1 MLYKTKS
8 LNFMKVVNK
17 FLLSFFLIQYMY
29 LGYSQSDT
37 NSNDVQNKI
46 KIDGVAAVV
55 GDYVILESDV
65 DKTLIDL
72 QSQGVSTQNIGRCSL
87 LGKLMEDKLYAHH
100 AEQDSLEVDN
110 NQIYSYVD
118 RTIDYFVNQLGSL
131 EKVLE
136 FYKKKDEQSF
146 RTELFEINKI
156 NQLSEQMQTKIVD
169 EIEIT
174 PEEVRQFFNSI
185 PKYER
190 PVFGAELEIAQ
201 IVVKPQVSELD
212 NQKVIDR
219 LETIRNDIVVNGS
232 SFATKAILYS
242 QDPGSRPTG
251 GKYTLNRNRPQ
262 MVKEFRDAAYR
273 LREGE
278 ISEPFKTQFGWH
290 IVKVERIR
298 GQEVDVRHILL
309 IPEVTN
315 DALSEA
321 KKKIDIIRK
330 RIEDGD
336 LTFEEAAKS
345 SSDEE
350 ETKNNGGVLI
360 NPTTGDTRFELTKM
374 DPVLYGQ
381 AQKLKDN
388 EISAPLLEEDERGI
402 KKYKII
408 KVSNRFDE
416 HIADYSQDY
425 IKIKELALKE
435 KQLNKIQNW
444 MVEKIDETYININQ
458 DNKDCNFTN
467 KWVKK

>member
-1 MLYKTKS
+1 MKTIYRIIV
-8 LNFMKVVNK
+8 FY
-17 FLLSFFLIQYMY
+17 FLLFFQFN
-29 LGYSQSDT
+29 YSQ
-37 NSNDVQNKI
+37 NSSEQRV

-55 GDYVILESDV
+55 GDFVILESDV

-72 QSQGVSTQNIGRCSL
+72 QSQGVSTSNIGRCSL

-100 AEQDSLEVDN
+100 AEQDSLQVDT
-110 NQIYSYVD
+110 NQIFSYVD
-118 RTIDYFVNQLGSL
+118 RTIEYFIDQLGSL

-136 FYKKKDEQSF
+136 FYKKTDEQSF
-146 RTELFEINKI
+146 RSELFEINKV
-156 NQLSEQMQTKIVD
+156 NQLSEKMQSKIVD
-169 EIEIT
+169 DVEIT
-174 PEEVRQFFNSI
+174 PEEIRQFFNSI

-201 IVVKPQVSELD
+201 IVINPEVSEED
-212 NQKVIDR
+212 ERKVIDR
-219 LETIRNDIVVNGS
+219 LLTIKNDVEVNGA

-242 QDPGSRPTG
+242 QDPGSRATG
-251 GKYTLNRNRPQ
+251 GKYVLNRSRPQ
-262 MVKEFRDAAYR
+262 MDKDFRDVAYR

-290 IVKVERIR
+290 IIKNERIR
-298 GQEVDVRHILL
+298 GQELDVRHIFLV
-309 IPEVTN
+309 PDVTN
-315 DALSEA
+315 ESLLEA

-330 RIEDGD
+330 RIVDGE

-345 SSDEE
+345 SSDEI
-350 ETKNNGGVLI
+350 ETRNNGGVLI

-374 DPVLYGQ
+374 DPVLYSQ

-388 EISAPLLEEDERGI
+388 EVSAPLLEEDNRGI

-416 HIADYSQDY
+416 HIADFSQDY

-435 KQLNKIQNW
+435 KQLNKIKNW
-444 MVEKIDETYININQ
+444 MIEKIDETYINVNQ

-467 KWVKK
+467 KWVKN

>member
-1 MLYKTKS
+1 MKTIYRIIP
-8 LNFMKVVNK
+8 VYY
-17 FLLSFFLIQYMY
+17 FLLFFQFNF
-29 LGYSQSDT
+29 SQN
-37 NSNDVQNKI
+37 NSEQKV

-55 GDYVILESDV
+55 GDFVILESDV

-72 QSQGVSTQNIGRCSL
+72 QSQGVSTSNIGRCSL

-100 AEQDSLEVDN
+100 AEQDSLQVDT
-110 NQIYSYVD
+110 NQIFSYVD
-118 RTIDYFVNQLGSL
+118 RTIEYFIDQLGSL

-136 FYKKKDEQSF
+136 FYKKTDEQSF
-146 RTELFEINKI
+146 RSELFEINKV
-156 NQLSEQMQTKIVD
+156 NQLSEKMQSKIVD
-169 EIEIT
+169 DVEIT
-174 PEEVRQFFNSI
+174 PEEIRQFFNSI

-201 IVVKPQVSELD
+201 IVINPEVSEED
-212 NQKVIDR
+212 ERKVIDR
-219 LETIRNDIVVNGS
+219 LLTIKNDVEVNGA

-242 QDPGSRPTG
+242 QDPGSRATG
-251 GKYTLNRNRPQ
+251 GKYVLNRSRPQ
-262 MVKEFRDAAYR
+262 MDKDFRDVAYR

-290 IVKVERIR
+290 IIKNERIR
-298 GQEVDVRHILL
+298 GQELDVRHIFLV
-309 IPEVTN
+309 PDVTN
-315 DALSEA
+315 ESLLEA

-330 RIEDGD
+330 RIVDGE

-345 SSDEE
+345 SSDEI
-350 ETKNNGGVLI
+350 ETRNNGGVLI

-374 DPVLYGQ
+374 DPVLYSQ

-388 EISAPLLEEDERGI
+388 EVSAPLLEEDNRGI

-416 HIADYSQDY
+416 HIADFSQDY

-435 KQLNKIQNW
+435 KQLNKIKNW
-444 MVEKIDETYININQ
+444 MIEKIDETYINVNQ

-467 KWVKK
+467 KWVKN

>member
-1 MLYKTKS
+1 MKLNS
-8 LNFMKVVNK
+8 L
-17 FLLSFFLIQYMY
+17 LLLLNFFLIQFTFAQND
-29 LGYSQSDT
+29 LN
-37 NSNDVQNKI
+37 NSIGPNKI

-100 AEQDSLEVDN
+100 AEQDSLEIDN

-131 EKVLE
+131 EKVLD
-136 FYKKKDEQSF
+136 FYKKKDEQTF
-146 RTELFEINKI
+146 RNELFEINKI
-156 NQLSEQMQTKIVD
+156 NQLSEKMQTNIVD

-174 PEEVRQFFNSI
+174 PEEVRLFFSSI

-201 IVVKPQVSELD
+201 IVVKPKVSDED
-212 NQKVIDR
+212 NRKVVER
-219 LETIRNDIVVNGS
+219 LESIRNDIVVNGS

-242 QDPGSRPTG
+242 QDPGSRATG

-262 MVKEFRDAAYR
+262 MDKDFRDAAYR

-278 ISEPFKTQFGWH
+278 ISDPFKTQFGWH

-309 IPEVTN
+309 IPEITN

-330 RIEDGD
+330 RIVDQD

-350 ETKNNGGVLI
+350 ETRNNGGVLI

-388 EISAPLLEEDERGI
+388 EISFPLLEEDERGI

-425 IKIKELALKE
+425 IKIKDLALKE
-435 KQLNKIQNW
+435 KQLKQIQNW
-444 MVEKIDETYININQ
+444 MVEKIDETYININK
-458 DNKDCNFTN
+458 DNIDCNFIN

>member
-1 MLYKTKS
+1 
-8 LNFMKVVNK
+8 MKLIK
-17 FLLSFFLIQYMY
+17 KYILSFFFLQAIFI
-29 LGYSQSDT
+29 GYSQST
-37 NSNDVQNKI
+37 ISKSSENNRT

-72 QSQGVSTQNIGRCSL
+72 QSQGVSTIDIGRCSL

-110 NQIYSYVD
+110 SQINSYVD
-118 RTIDYFVNQLGSL
+118 RTIDYFIGQLGSL
-131 EKVLE
+131 EKVLD
-136 FYKKKDEQSF
+136 FYKKRDEESF
-146 RTELFEINKI
+146 RTELFEINKM
-156 NQLSEQMQTKIVD
+156 NQLSEKMQTKIVD

-201 IVVKPQVSELD
+201 IVVKPKVSEED
-212 NQKVIDR
+212 NQKVIRR
-219 LETIRNDIVVNGS
+219 LETIRNDIAVNGS

-242 QDPGSRPTG
+242 QDPGSRATG
-251 GKYTLNRNRPQ
+251 GKYTLNRARPQ
-262 MVKEFRDAAYR
+262 MDKEFRDAAYR

-278 ISEPFKTQFGWH
+278 ISDPFKTQFGWH
-290 IVKVERIR
+290 IVKIEKIR

-309 IPEVTN
+309 IPEITN

-321 KKKIDIIRK
+321 KNKIDIIRK
-330 RIEDGD
+330 RIVDGD
-336 LTFEEAAKS
+336 LTFEQAAKS
-345 SSDEE
+345 SSDEQ
-350 ETKNNGGVLI
+350 ETRNNGGVLI

-388 EISAPLLEEDERGI
+388 EVSSPLLEEDERGI
-402 KKYKII
+402 RKYKII

-416 HIADYSQDY
+416 HIAEYSQDY
-425 IKIKELALKE
+425 IKIKDLALKE
-435 KQLNKIQNW
+435 KQLNKIKNW

-467 KWVKK
+467 KWVKN

>member
-1 MLYKTKS
+1 MKLNS
-8 LNFMKVVNK
+8 L
-17 FLLSFFLIQYMY
+17 LLLLLNFFLIQFTFAQND
-29 LGYSQSDT
+29 LN
-37 NSNDVQNKI
+37 NSIGPNKI

-100 AEQDSLEVDN
+100 AEQDSLEIDN

-131 EKVLE
+131 EKVLD
-136 FYKKKDEQSF
+136 FYKKKDEQTF
-146 RTELFEINKI
+146 RNELFEINKI
-156 NQLSEQMQTKIVD
+156 NQLSEKMQTNIVD

-174 PEEVRQFFNSI
+174 PEEVRLFFSSI

-201 IVVKPQVSELD
+201 IVVKPKVSDED
-212 NQKVIDR
+212 NRKVVER
-219 LETIRNDIVVNGS
+219 LESIRNDIVVNGS

-242 QDPGSRPTG
+242 QDPGSRATG

-262 MVKEFRDAAYR
+262 MDKDFRDAAYR

-278 ISEPFKTQFGWH
+278 ISDPFKTQFGWH

-309 IPEVTN
+309 IPEITN

-330 RIEDGD
+330 RIVDQD

-350 ETKNNGGVLI
+350 ETRNNGGVLI

-388 EISAPLLEEDERGI
+388 EISFPLLEEDERGI

-425 IKIKELALKE
+425 IKIKDLALKE
-435 KQLNKIQNW
+435 KQLKQIQNW
-444 MVEKIDETYININQ
+444 MVEKIDETYININK
-458 DNKDCNFTN
+458 DNIDCNFIN